1 MVLTRIFAIL
11 VPIIIGGFV
20 GSIIGGIV
28 TGKEDYAI
36 VWGIGGPFVLMAVIF
51 LAVARSSK
59 TKKAGTKQQA
69 PTGIN
74 QTVTGVAP
82 ASTGVV
88 LNGEPVDGAVKV
100 APAPNPERPVRL
112 RRGIA
117 IVLALAG
124 AALVLIPAYTM
135 LGWIASDIVHGRPFD
150 GRDMRTGLHQ
160 NDAVAQIAE
169 VVGSSDVTRINF
181 YDDYVIVTARTSPRS
196 TTVDTYMWRS
206 GSAYRSGPG
215 GFEPELSSQ
224 LFDASKLDF
233 SIIPGLITIAKRD
246 SGLNDA
252 EDYYPSVSRDNLPEG
267 LGDPVIDISLSNDY
281 FNAYY
286 TFSFDGEMLEK
297 TGSAF
302 E

>member
-1 MVLTRIFAIL
+1 VVLTRIFAIL
-11 VPIIIGGFV
+11 VPIIIGGFI

-28 TGKEDYAI
+28 TGREDYAI

-59 TKKAGTKQQA
+59 TKKAGAKPQA

-74 QTVTGVAP
+74 QTVTGVVP

-88 LNGEPVDGAVKV
+88 LNGEPMDGSVKV
-100 APAPNPERPVRL
+100 APAANPGRPVRL

-117 IVLALAG
+117 IVLTLAG

-150 GRDMRTGLHQ
+150 GRDMRDGLHLD
-160 NDAVAQIAE
+160 DAVAQIAE
-169 VVGSSDVTRINF
+169 VVGSPDVSYINF
-181 YDDYVIVTARTSPRS
+181 YDEYVIVTARTSPRS

-206 GSAYRSGPG
+206 GHAYRAGPG
-215 GFEPELSSQ
+215 GFEPELATQ
-224 LFDASKLDF
+224 LFDTSHLDF
-233 SIIPGLITIAKRD
+233 SVIPGLITIAKRD
-246 SGLNDA
+246 SGMNDA
-252 EDYYPSVSRDNLPEG
+252 EDFYPSVRRDYSADRPD
-267 LGDPVIDISLSNDY
+267 DPVIFISLSDDY
-281 FNAYY
+281 FDASY
-286 TFSFDGEMLEK
+286 TFSFEGEILEK
-297 TGSAF
+297 SGSAF